1 MKKWIL
7 IIVAFAI
14 CLVAPV
20 HSAFAYGG
28 GGESGGDDA
37 SPGLRDAN
45 EPPAGFEPTEKK
57 DETTKSGEY
66 GRTQL
71 TPEEEKNIVKKI
83 GRQLTPEERTTLE
96 EMKSLYERAQKAFEE
111 GDAEKAQDLRNLAIS
126 RLKKLPEVWDA
137 MTVPP
142 LEVVGRQLSG
152 EPIIA
157 TGDYI
162 STPASDS
169 KNRKVFGYKVLHD
182 GDTIVA
188 GSKGATITWPNGAK
202 VNLKANTKIQIVPAG
217 FRVRVGSTWIRL
229 RHNERTK
236 GFDALTHNAGAPRG

>member
-1 MKKWIL
+1 MKKWTL
-7 IIVAFAI
+7 IIVAFVL

-28 GGESGGDDA
+28 GNGGGDDVSA
-37 SPGLRDAN
+37 SRGDSTT
-45 EPPAGFEPTEKK
+45 PPAGFEPTEKK
-57 DETTKSGEY
+57 GETTRSEY

-137 MTVPP
+137 MTAPP

-152 EPIIA
+152 EPIIV

-169 KNRKVFGYKVLHD
+169 EDRKVFGYKVLHV
-182 GDTIVA
+182 GEKIVA
-188 GSKGATITWPNGAK
+188 GKNGATITWPNGAK
-202 VNLKANTKIQIVPAG
+202 INLKPNTKIQLVPDG
-217 FRVRVGSTWIRL
+217 FRIHMGRTWIRL

-236 GFDALTHNAGAPRG
+236 GFDALTPNAGAPRG

>member
-28 GGESGGDDA
+28 GEAGADDLSADRGD
-37 SPGLRDAN
+37 STT
-45 EPPAGFEPTEKK
+45 PPAGFEPTEKK
-57 DETTKSGEY
+57 DGTKKSGEY

-83 GRQLTPEERTTLE
+83 GRQLTPEERTSLE
-96 EMKSLYERAQKAFEE
+96 EIKSLYKKAQKAFEE
-111 GDAEKAQDLRNLAIS
+111 GNAEEAQDLRNLAIS

-137 MTVPP
+137 MTAPP

-162 STPASDS
+162 STSASDS

-217 FRVRVGSTWIRL
+217 FRVRMGRTWIRL
-229 RHNERTK
+229 NYNERIK
-236 GFDALTHNAGAPRG
+236 GFDALTPNATAPRG